1 MKAIST
7 NIAFVKYNDFG
18 KDLSQNKERIQN
30 GFIQNGVDRESS
42 DFPFVNFVTEFLWLV
57 SLNKKVLEKLQIK
70 SLK

>member
-42 DFPFVNFVTEFLWLV
+42 DFPFVNFVTEFL
-57 SLNKKVLEKLQIK
+57 
-70 SLK
+70 